1 MKEMKDYSGPY
12 IPNLKYEDFS
22 KEVLVKLLRAYSR
35 ECNVLPTYW
44 ASEVR
49 QRLGQ
54 DAEKECLLSTWKR
67 IGKYET
73 GWAMEAANIKGNDVE
88 TYVKVTQLMGSF
100 AQGYYKYEFDLK
112 NKNHAILTIHYC
124 PAFNAMEKAGDMAW
138 LNWVCTVLEH
148 EAMKEYVKPVNPAI
162 QVKRLRAGPRKSQDE
177 VHCQW
182 EFKLEK

>member
-22 KEVLVKLLRAYSR
+22 KEVLVKLLRDYSR

-73 GWAMEAANIKGNDVE
+73 GWAMEAPTSRGM
-88 TYVKVTQLMGSF
+88 T
-100 AQGYYKYEFDLK
+100 
-112 NKNHAILTIHYC
+112 
-124 PAFNAMEKAGDMAW
+124 
-138 LNWVCTVLEH
+138 
-148 EAMKEYVKPVNPAI
+148 
-162 QVKRLRAGPRKSQDE
+162 
-177 VHCQW
+177 
-182 EFKLEK
+182 